1 MTLGLCLAATS
12 LYFLFKPTV
21 KVTQI
26 QDNTFSAALVGS
38 LYCFA
43 GMTAILYPGSHW
55 HDPEFSD
62 AGQKYLF
69 SGIVVAM
76 CVILSPPLACLHV
89 NDSTTG
95 LTCCFFNRWLGY
107 ALEMKNLQSR
117 YFTEKKAL

>member
-21 KVTQI
+21 KVKQI
-26 QDNTFSAALVGS
+26 QDNAFNAALVGS

-55 HDPEFSD
+55 HDPEFPD
-62 AGQKYLF
+62 AKQKYLF

-76 CVILSPPLACLHV
+76 CVQLSR
-89 NDSTTG
+89 G
-95 LTCCFFNRWLGY
+95 
-107 ALEMKNLQSR
+107 
-117 YFTEKKAL
+117 